1 MTSPSA
7 DSSRAASSSA
17 AARFREDPPELEPA
31 RNRSPSSPI
40 FGIAAVA
47 GVTSTHAACASLL
60 LRRLGKDS
68 SAACLVSSKTCRNIF
83 SSSLARAM
91 SSRLARFFSSLASFS
106 AAFVSALIA
115 FFVSLATRSASSV
128 SGDFDLRGGP
138 NTRVHEDVRRCFGRV
153 SAGSSA
159 EERASSVTSSV
170 SSDDFFVREGA
181 LGLGGGVCSSSSSRT
196 TSMGS
201 PTPSSRRLRTGDVH
215 FMLQLHDLE

>member
-17 AARFREDPPELEPA
+17 AARFREDPPEQEPA

-106 AAFVSALIA
+106 AAFSSALIA

-138 NTRVHEDVRRCFGRV
+138 NTRVHEDVRRCFGRSSV
-153 SAGSSA
+153 GSSA
-159 EERASSVTSSV
+159 EEEASSVKSSF
-170 SSDDFFVREGA
+170 SSDDFFFCRC
-181 LGLGGGVCSSSSSRT
+181 GLLPGGVCSSSSSRT

-215 FMLQLHDLE
+215 FMLQLQLLE

>member
-1 MTSPSA
+1 
-7 DSSRAASSSA
+7 
-17 AARFREDPPELEPA
+17 
-31 RNRSPSSPI
+31 
-40 FGIAAVA
+40 
-47 GVTSTHAACASLL
+47 
-60 LRRLGKDS
+60 
-68 SAACLVSSKTCRNIF
+68 
-83 SSSLARAM
+83 M

-159 EERASSVTSSV
+159 EEEASSVTSSV
-170 SSDDFFVREGA
+170 SSADFFVRGG
-181 LGLGGGVCSSSSSRT
+181 GLLPGGVCSSSSSRT

-215 FMLQLHDLE
+215 FMLQLQLLE